1 MVVWM
6 DVDHNGEPITT
17 FGTGDATGE
26 FETLGM
32 WIGDIAGM
40 TVIVT
45 VIVTVTVTVT
55 VIVIVTATVIETATA
70 IETAP
75 GTTIG
80 DIATRT

>member
-1 MVVWM
+1 M

-45 VIVTVTVTVT
+45 VIVTVTVTV
-55 VIVIVTATVIETATA
+55 IVIVTATVIETATA

>member
-1 MVVWM
+1 M

-40 TVIVT
+40 IVI
-45 VIVTVTVTVT
+45 VIVTVTVIVT
-55 VIVIVTATVIETATA
+55 VIVTATVIETAT
-70 IETAP
+70 EP
-75 GTTIG
+75 GTSIG

>member
-1 MVVWM
+1 M

-40 TVIVT
+40 IVIVI
-45 VIVTVTVTVT
+45 VIVTVT
-55 VIVIVTATVIETATA
+55 VIVTATVIETAT
-70 IETAP
+70 EP
-75 GTTIG
+75 GTSIG

>member
-1 MVVWM
+1 M

-40 TVIVT
+40 TV
-45 VIVTVTVTVT
+45 TVTVTVT
-55 VIVIVTATVIETATA
+55 VIVTATVIETA
-70 IETAP
+70 IETATEP

>member
-1 MVVWM
+1 M

-40 TVIVT
+40 IVI
-45 VIVTVTVTVT
+45 VIVTVT
-55 VIVIVTATVIETATA
+55 VIVTATVIETAT
-70 IETAP
+70 EP
-75 GTTIG
+75 GTSIG

>member
-1 MVVWM
+1 M

-40 TVIVT
+40 I
-45 VIVTVTVTVT
+45 VT
-55 VIVIVTATVIETATA
+55 VIVIVIVTVIETAT
-70 IETAP
+70 EP
-75 GTTIG
+75 GTSIG